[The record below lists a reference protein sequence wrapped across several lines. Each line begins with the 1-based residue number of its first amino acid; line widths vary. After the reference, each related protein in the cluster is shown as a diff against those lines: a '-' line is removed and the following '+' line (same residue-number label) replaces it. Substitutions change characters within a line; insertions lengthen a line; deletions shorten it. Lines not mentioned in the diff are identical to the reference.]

1 MAADFGKRLKDLR
14 GRFRLSQDKLAKQV
28 GVSFNTVCRWEY
40 GERTPR
46 AEELSRLAS
55 VFGVSTDELING
67 SPKQELK
74 INIVWE
80 VSDEMENL
88 AMRSNEFNVGIRGG
102 DFLIWGALPQTMTPA
117 EIADR
122 VKLELEAMAAA
133 AKARNKV
140 LNKEGK

>member
-1 MAADFGKRLKDLR
+1 MTSDFGKRLKALR
-14 GRFRLSQDKLAKQV
+14 IKAGLSQEKLARLT
-28 GVSFNTVCRWEY
+28 GVVLITVFRWEN
-40 GERTPR
+40 GERIPR
-46 AEELSRLAS
+46 ADDLNRLAA

-67 SPKQELK
+67 SPKELK

>member
-46 AEELSRLAS
+46 AEELSRLAA
-55 VFGVSTDELING
+55 VFGITTDELING

-74 INIVWE
+74 INFIWE
-80 VSDEMENL
+80 VEQMENL
-88 AMRSNEFNVGIRGG
+88 AVAPNTFNMGIRGNE
-102 DFLIWGALPQTMTPA
+102 FLFWGALPQSMSTD
-117 EIADR
+117 EIIDR
-122 VKLELEAMAAA
+122 IRLELEAANAA